1 MPRRKSQIR
10 ISINVKRYNKPND
23 NYKLELC
30 KLPDNSAWIR
40 FNNFNSK
47 KIDESITL
55 TEFAILFRSL
65 LVKLWKQI

>member
-1 MPRRKSQIR
+1 MSHIR
-10 ISINVKRYNKPND
+10 ISINIKKHNKPND

-40 FNNFNSK
+40 FNNINSK
-47 KIDESITL
+47 KVNKAVTL

-65 LVKLWKQI
+65 LVKLWKTI